1 MYGEGVK
8 YKGICLLLYR
18 KKIRGLTCSFT
29 IGDVTR
35 RPHRVNK
42 RVGRDLDFGLAAL
55 LFSLTFSTYNTELV
69 SHPPHLPI
77 PQIYDLF
84 LSKKSTKTK
93 IKMNNQ
99 KTKKTKKCQNET
111 KQA

>member
-99 KTKKTKKCQNET
+99 KTKNKKMS
-111 KQA
+111 K